1 MRMSSTSATTAAAS
15 SPLYAGFWRR
25 FAAYYIDAIVITVA
39 TLLILLPFMF
49 MFNETLAMIGGV
61 VAVVFYLAYFPVMH
75 STALQATVGKLLL
88 GVKVTDRDG
97 NRISIGR
104 SLGRF
109 LGMFFVSSLLT
120 LGVGYLIAGVT
131 ERRQALHDMI
141 AGTLVVRRGATPAE
155 IVAGGRPMPITVGV
169 WATIVGLIVVSI
181 LFNIVSWMVD
191 S

>member
-1 MRMSSTSATTAAAS
+1 MSSTSAATAPAS

-25 FAAYYIDAIVITVA
+25 FAAYYVDGIVVMVA
-39 TLLILLPFMF
+39 AVLILLPFMF
-49 MFNETLAMIGGV
+49 NESLAMIGGV
-61 VAVVFYLAYFPVMH
+61 VAVVFYLGYFPVMH

-109 LGMFFVSSLLT
+109 LGMIFVSSLLT
-120 LGVGYLIAGVT
+120 LGVGYLIAGAT

-169 WATIVGLIVVSI
+169 WATIVGLIVVSL
-181 LFNIVSWMVD
+181 LFSIVSWIVD